1 MVWFVIWS
9 IACGFA
15 QNEIS
20 IDFFRAM
27 QGAALGAAIVRFPV
41 LRRSLSDESQN
52 ARLSSSH
59 TLEMQPSALG
69 ILGTSFPPG
78 QRKTTAFAIFSAGAP
93 LGGSL
98 GAVFGGV

>member
-15 QNEIS
+15 QDEVS

-27 QGAALGAAIVRFPV
+27 QGAALGAAIVRVLSVFPT
-41 LRRSLSDESQN
+41 SLSETRGS
-52 ARLSSSH
+52 LHTH
-59 TLEMQPSALG
+59 TLTLESQPSALG